1 MIGVLIGVDYDKDDD
16 DDDDDNSNFVKI
28 GNHAKNWDMIPKVVM
43 IVKWYEYH
51 VNIHEHKHTLV

>member
-43 IVKWYEYH
+43 IVKWY
-51 VNIHEHKHTLV
+51 